1 MRTSSPAQVLR
12 QNVSDSLSYF
22 ASHLPA
28 AGRSP
33 ACHIPPAF
41 TQSSRFVYWLKSWDV
56 SPEGLAE
63 GELDVSLDAL
73 GAVVAPLGSL
83 DGGGLVSLPE

>member
-1 MRTSSPAQVLR
+1 
-12 QNVSDSLSYF
+12 
-22 ASHLPA
+22 
-28 AGRSP
+28 
-33 ACHIPPAF
+33 
-41 TQSSRFVYWLKSWDV
+41 VYWLKSWDV